1 MPQTSS
7 ELPDFFSRRRALPG
21 RVGGAAVEVAERGG
35 LVDEDA
41 AGEVLR
47 EMHTRVQGATPSDP
61 AFVTGRFAT
70 LQSRRPAPAEE
81 TPDA

>member
-1 MPQTSS
+1 MLS
-7 ELPDFFSRRRALPG
+7 AVHGGPG
-21 RVGGAAVEVAERGG
+21 SP
-35 LVDEDA
+35 A
-41 AGEVLR
+41 AG
-47 EMHTRVQGATPSDP
+47 ATLSDP